1 MTKML
6 REASYRARAFR
17 RSATPAE
24 RLLWQHLRDRRLDG
38 VKFRRQVPLWR
49 YFADFFSEEVG
60 LVVEADGAHHET
72 RPEHDRVRDAFFRT
86 CGLAV
91 LRLWNDESSPRRRAP
106 WNVSVARFASD
117 SDVSPSPSG
126 RGASGDRRCRGGVR
140 EISS

>member
-6 REASYRARAFR
+6 REVTYRARAFR

-24 RLLWQHLRDRRLDG
+24 RLLWEHLRARRLDG

-60 LVVEADGAHHET
+60 LVVEADGAHHVA

-91 LRLWNDESSPRRRAP
+91 LRLWNDEILGDTPRALERIRRAI
-106 WNVSVARFASD
+106 
-117 SDVSPSPSG
+117 
-126 RGASGDRRCRGGVR
+126 R
-140 EISS
+140 ERLGH